1 MYLATVPSKEFLRR
15 NINTGLALKIRVKTV
30 RKATRAMRAANQ
42 TRPTLQQRRVIKKCM
57 YTKGGAAPE
66 EQASD
71 TSVARRV
78 AFEDKMDV
86 GMAAL
91 ASDAAGLVNGFITQ
105 DQHNTTLCG
114 FT

>member
-1 MYLATVPSKEFLRR
+1 
-15 NINTGLALKIRVKTV
+15 
-30 RKATRAMRAANQ
+30 
-42 TRPTLQQRRVIKKCM
+42 M